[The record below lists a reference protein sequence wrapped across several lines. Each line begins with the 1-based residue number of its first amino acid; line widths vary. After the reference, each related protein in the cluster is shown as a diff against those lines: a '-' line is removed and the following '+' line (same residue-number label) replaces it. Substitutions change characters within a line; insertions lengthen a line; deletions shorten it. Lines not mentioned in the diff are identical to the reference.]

1 MDHYRLPHCK
11 EQIDCCNH
19 RVVTLLAVRKWLPYS
34 QKIWQGI
41 KFGSLVVRV
50 ETTKLKSANI
60 IFAHL
65 APVYVSCT
73 YC

>member
-19 RVVTLLAVRKWLPYS
+19 RVVTLFEVRQWLLYS

-41 KFGSLVVRV
+41 KFGSLAVRV
-50 ETTKLKSANI
+50 ETTKLQSANI
-60 IFAHL
+60 IFAHN
-65 APVYVSCT
+65 T
-73 YC
+73 